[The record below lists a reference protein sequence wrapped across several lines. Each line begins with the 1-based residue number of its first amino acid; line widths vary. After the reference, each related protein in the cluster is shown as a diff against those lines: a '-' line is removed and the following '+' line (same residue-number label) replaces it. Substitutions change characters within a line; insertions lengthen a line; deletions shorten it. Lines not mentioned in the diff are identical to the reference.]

1 MKIINVDDK
10 RIYADGYIANPND
23 RTIQFYCNK
32 DDLDYI
38 PPITVSE
45 NMLSDF
51 GKEVMDKKVIDA
63 LNEIGCTSFMLSE
76 KDIKQ
81 MFKDELLEK

>member
-1 MKIINVDDK
+1 MGMTNQEAIKTTEKFITDLEASDIP
-10 RIYADGYIANPND
+10 IYAD
-23 RTIQFYCNK
+23 
-32 DDLDYI
+32 
-38 PPITVSE
+38 E
-45 NMLSDF
+45 
-51 GKEVMDKKVIDA
+51 KELMDKTIDA